1 MKKKNINRPVTIN
14 EIETVIL
21 KSSKNKSPGPDG
33 FTGKFYQIFRGELT
47 SILLKLIQKYHR
59 WRNTPKFIQQCHHH
73 PNMKNRQ
80 RYHKTWKRKLQA
92 NIFDKHRHKIL
103 ANRILKHIKSII
115 LHNQVAFIL
124 GMQTFFNICKLIN
137 VIHHINKLKNK
148 KYDHLNSCRKSFWQN
163 SSSIYDKISLE
174 SGHRGNPPQHNKGYY
189 DKPTAFPLRA
199 ETKRVFT
206 LDNIIQ
212 HSFGSPSQD
221 NQRRKRNK
229 RSPN

>member
-80 RYHKTWKRKLQA
+80 RYHKTWKREFKIPHLRSISIDWRSYGRCGPYLGIYYSLFFFWLWCRRHYNYLFYFLQ
-92 NIFDKHRHKIL
+92 IF
-103 ANRILKHIKSII
+103 
-115 LHNQVAFIL
+115 F
-124 GMQTFFNICKLIN
+124 
-137 VIHHINKLKNK
+137 
-148 KYDHLNSCRKSFWQN
+148 
-163 SSSIYDKISLE
+163 
-174 SGHRGNPPQHNKGYY
+174 
-189 DKPTAFPLRA
+189 
-199 ETKRVFT
+199 
-206 LDNIIQ
+206 
-212 HSFGSPSQD
+212 
-221 NQRRKRNK
+221 
-229 RSPN
+229 